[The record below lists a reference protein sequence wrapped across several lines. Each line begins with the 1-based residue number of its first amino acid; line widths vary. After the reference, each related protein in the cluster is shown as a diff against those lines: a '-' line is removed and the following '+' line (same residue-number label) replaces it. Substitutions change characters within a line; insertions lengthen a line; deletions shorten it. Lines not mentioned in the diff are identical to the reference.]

1 MNQSVTNKYKF
12 NDIVYVYNLNM
23 QFPLIEEIC
32 IKGIIENDG
41 ILLYTSD
48 KKRWIKEEGIFK
60 NKIEAYLALLKQA
73 EDEMKN
79 IVPEGTA

>member
-79 IVPEGTA
+79 IVPEGRA